1 MAEDKIDPKTA
12 SARFDKRTL
21 LLIAVACLGSIF
33 IMTALIT
40 GILYASGAFES
51 DDEILR
57 RLNAIDGG
65 SSEGGVAIADPDPDT
80 PQLLEIPDS
89 NRLDTLYH
97 QFTQAFVSNVANSR
111 KVMQMNLTMST
122 HYDQVVIDNIVKHEL
137 AVRSAILEHLSFIT
151 EEETLEVGFRQRV
164 GDELAVVVNAELE
177 QNEGFGGVERVL
189 FTEFLMQ

>member
-1 MAEDKIDPKTA
+1 MAEDKIDTKTA

>member
-1 MAEDKIDPKTA
+1 MAEDKIDTKTA
-12 SARFDKRTL
+12 NARFDKRTL

-97 QFTQAFVSNVANSR
+97 QFAQAFVSNVANSR

-177 QNEGFGGVERVL
+177 QNEGFGGIERVL

>member
-1 MAEDKIDPKTA
+1 MAEEKIDAKNAKTKV
-12 SARFDKRTL
+12 DKRTL
-21 LLIAVACLGSIF
+21 LLIAAACLGSIF

-40 GILYASGAFES
+40 GILYVSGAFES

-65 SSEGGVAIADPDPDT
+65 ASEGGAAIADPDPDT

-122 HYDQVVIDNIVKHEL
+122 HYDQLVIDNIVKHEL